1 MDLPLFLI
9 FPAGAVTPPG
19 WVKTCKTKR
28 PTAQM
33 NDQPLRRRI
42 GEEII
47 RLETFFANSLPNLI
61 EGAIK
66 SILPT
71 FPINFNRLKN

>member
-1 MDLPLFLI
+1 MDSPQFLF
-9 FPAGAVTPPG
+9 FPTGAATPPG

-28 PTAQM
+28 PTAQV

-47 RLETFFANSLPNLI
+47 RLETFSANSSPNLI
-61 EGAIK
+61 EGTIK
-66 SILPT
+66 FILPT